1 MQKVASRITG
11 EILCNTYYDDKL
23 DVIKAI
29 QYEDFDYVISETNGK
44 IELMFFPDGYKV
56 PKHIAVDEEMMNDY
70 YTAPELGSFLGGSKF
85 KQVDGIAV
93 PVSPDV
99 TIMDLQKTF
108 NRGSKRAKK
117 NFYNY
122 ALANDWQ
129 YFCTYTFNKEEVRNS
144 KDLLYMSWSNFIKSM
159 RKKYSDIKAIA
170 VYESFEKGGYHI
182 HALLANCVLTL
193 RPAINP
199 HTGQFIYSRKYN
211 NQVFNCL
218 DWQAGFN
225 DVVCINPESNQ
236 VQVVNYLGSYMTKES
251 PAPYRCKRY
260 FHTQNL
266 NCRNVYCGKFN
277 KANKSDK
284 FPEDM
289 FEIMEY
295 LKKANTDFTLAKA
308 IYKFGLMEYKSKN
321 GVVIYRN
328 Y

>member
-1 MQKVASRITG
+1 MVAYSVQNIGVVRYHYGRLLPKKGGRIMQKVASRITG
-11 EILCNTYYDDKL
+11 EILYNTYYDDKL
-23 DVIKAI
+23 DIIKAI

-251 PAPYRCKRY
+251 PA
-260 FHTQNL
+260 F
-266 NCRNVYCGKFN
+266 
-277 KANKSDK
+277 A
-284 FPEDM
+284 
-289 FEIMEY
+289 
-295 LKKANTDFTLAKA
+295 
-308 IYKFGLMEYKSKN
+308 
-321 GVVIYRN
+321 
-328 Y
+328 